1 MSTCVVTTTTTTV
14 LNDPPQPPVVD
25 ATPPSATARHDGG
38 GGGHEEKKTTT
49 PSNHGSNTSGSKH
62 INKLH
67 RRLSRCPSTTLSDLI
82 PAATAALREQQAA
95 EDTSAETTPLARALT
110 KVKLQIQS
118 KRLKERYLGHEWI
131 RLALDLPVDECM
143 INNPKCA
150 PEPRI
155 IVKPRLPDELPPP
168 SAMDNP
174 EAAATRTIA
183 LKKLSR
189 RTGEIVAWY
198 EWKFDKSKFTVEE
211 IQSKVDR
218 LRQIKIEYAAASS
231 PTTTTTSPSLSLR
244 RHRANSSAAAT
255 SKTSTTTTS
264 PSRSLR
270 RQRATSSAAAVALTT
285 IVETQSSPSNE

>member
-1 MSTCVVTTTTTTV
+1 M
-14 LNDPPQPPVVD
+14 
-25 ATPPSATARHDGG
+25 ARHDGG
-38 GGGHEEKKTTT
+38 HEVGSSGSTSST
-49 PSNHGSNTSGSKH
+49 SNHSNNMNGKH

-95 EDTSAETTPLARALT
+95 EDTSTETTPLARALT

-168 SAMDNP
+168 SAMDDP

-198 EWKFDKSKFTVEE
+198 EWKFDKSKFTVDE
-211 IQSKVDR
+211 IQSKVDQ
-218 LRQIKIEYAAASS
+218 LRQIKIDYAAAAASN

-244 RHRANSSAAAT
+244 RHRATSSAG
-255 SKTSTTTTS
+255 TTTS
-264 PSRSLR
+264 RPLSLR
-270 RQRATSSAAAVALTT
+270 RQRATSSAAAVTLTT
-285 IVETQSSPSNE
+285 IVETKSSSE

>member
-1 MSTCVVTTTTTTV
+1 MSTCVVTTTAAAATV
-14 LNDPPQPPVVD
+14 LNDPAPPPVD
-25 ATPPSATARHDGG
+25 ATPPSTTVRHDG
-38 GGGHEEKKTTT
+38 GGGHEEKKAT
-49 PSNHGSNTSGSKH
+49 PSNNSNTNSSKH

-168 SAMDNP
+168 SAMDDP
-174 EAAATRTIA
+174 EAAATRTVA

-198 EWKFDKSKFTVEE
+198 EWKFDKSKFTVDE

-218 LRQIKIEYAAASS
+218 LRQIKIEYAASSSSS
-231 PTTTTTSPSLSLR
+231 PTSTPSPSLSLR
-244 RHRANSSAAAT
+244 RHRATSSAAASSKPTT
-255 SKTSTTTTS
+255 STS

-270 RQRATSSAAAVALTT
+270 RQRATSSAAAVTLTT

>member
-1 MSTCVVTTTTTTV
+1 MSTCVVTV
-14 LNDPPQPPVVD
+14 LNDPPPPVD
-25 ATPPSATARHDGG
+25 
-38 GGGHEEKKTTT
+38 TTT
-49 PSNHGSNTSGSKH
+49 PSATGCHDGGHEQKIAPSSNSNSTSNYDSNTSGRH

-95 EDTSAETTPLARALT
+95 EDTSTETTPLARALT

-198 EWKFDKSKFTVEE
+198 EWKFDKSKFTVDE

-218 LRQIKIEYAAASS
+218 LRQIKIDYAAAAAAAADADASS
-231 PTTTTTSPSLSLR
+231 PITRSPSLRRQRSTSSAATASIRSSPSLSR
-244 RHRANSSAAAT
+244 
-255 SKTSTTTTS
+255 
-264 PSRSLR
+264 R
-270 RQRATSSAAAVALTT
+270 RQRATSSAAAVTLHT
-285 IVETQSSPSNE
+285 IVETKSSSFPE

>member
-1 MSTCVVTTTTTTV
+1 MSTCVVTTTAATTV
-14 LNDPPQPPVVD
+14 LNDPAPPPVD
-25 ATPPSATARHDGG
+25 ATPPSATVRHDG
-38 GGGHEEKKTTT
+38 GGGHEEKKATL
-49 PSNHGSNTSGSKH
+49 SSNTNSSKH

-168 SAMDNP
+168 SAMDDP
-174 EAAATRTIA
+174 EAAATRTVA

-198 EWKFDKSKFTVEE
+198 EWKFDKSKFTVDE

-218 LRQIKIEYAAASS
+218 LRQIKIEYAAAASSS
-231 PTTTTTSPSLSLR
+231 PTFTTSPSLSLR
-244 RHRANSSAAAT
+244 RHRATSSAAAT
-255 SKTSTTTTS
+255 SKPTTTTS

-270 RQRATSSAAAVALTT
+270 RQRATSSAAAVTLTT